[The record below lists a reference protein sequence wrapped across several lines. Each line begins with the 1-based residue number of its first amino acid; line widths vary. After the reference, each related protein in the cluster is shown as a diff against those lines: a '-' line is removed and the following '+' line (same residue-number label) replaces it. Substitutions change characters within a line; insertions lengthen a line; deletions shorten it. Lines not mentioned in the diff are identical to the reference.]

1 MKLYNKKIYKPQQV
15 YSNYKTFKVCQLY
28 SHLSYFAAKQ
38 INTHSY
44 GLLQCYDIYMNLY
57 LIFQY
62 KKKAQDINKS
72 TLLVNCFMYKKN
84 IDKMTCMII
93 EFHCSLSIKELQFG
107 QHLHILSSR
116 CNEKP
121 VAFAANNTNTITL
134 QKLKSSI
141 FKMLQLKRHKH
152 EQQMIWWSFQ

>member
-1 MKLYNKKIYKPQQV
+1 MPV
-15 YSNYKTFKVCQLY
+15 RFTFVLFCSETNQHTQLRVT
-28 SHLSYFAAKQ
+28 LV
-38 INTHSY
+38 
-44 GLLQCYDIYMNLY
+44 LRY
-57 LIFQY
+57 LHEFILNFSIQ

-107 QHLHILSSR
+107 QHLHILCSR